1 MTPQTISRYRV
12 GRLIGAGGMGEV
24 YLAEDTTLN
33 RKVALKLL
41 PVRFTR
47 DEERVRRFQR
57 EARAASALN
66 HPNILTIYEIGEDE
80 AVHYI
85 ATEYIEGETLRE
97 RMATRRLNIGEVLDV
112 AIGVASALAAAHDAG
127 IVHRDIKPENIML
140 RPDGLVKV
148 LDFGLA
154 KLAEPES
161 ALKDSSTGSVM
172 GTLLYISP
180 EQARAQQP
188 DARSD
193 LYALGAVMYEMVTGQ
208 PPVRGDN
215 FIDIA
220 FAIVNEVPK
229 PPSHYVTG
237 VPPELDQI
245 ILKLLEKDRSNRYP
259 SARQLLGDLNTLR
272 RELEYES
279 KLTSPEMHRHFSAPG
294 FEQQPT
300 VQMTFPISGRGHAM
314 RRAFRNTRIVAL
326 IVVVVA
332 LLAAAAYTIIKGS
345 IFADRID
352 SVAVLPFVNASGNPN
367 SEYLS
372 DGLTDSITDSLSQ
385 LPELQ
390 VVAHSTVFRYKGKN
404 IDPLVVGQE
413 LHVRGV
419 VTGRLVQRGNTIV
432 VRATLTDVKRGTQ
445 VWGQQY
451 DRNLS
456 DVVELQKDLSEEIS
470 SQLQPHLTGEER
482 KLLAR
487 RRPESNEAF
496 QLYLKGRYFST
507 RFNDEEAIRKGIGYF
522 NQSIERDP
530 TYALAYAGLASAYFF
545 LSNLFMPPR
554 EAMPRV
560 REAAE
565 RALALDDSLAQAH
578 TSMAL
583 ALVWYDW
590 DFAKGEKE
598 FRRAIAL
605 NTNDADAH
613 QAYGDFLAAMGRFD
627 EALVE
632 KRRAEQLDPL
642 SVTASW
648 DVGRTLYYAGRYED
662 AIEQAKH
669 TLDLDPSFPYVYYLE
684 AQIEFRKNNMP
695 RALELMQHAMQLG
708 GHKQLLITV
717 WGMINARAG
726 NRKEAL
732 RAMDELRA
740 RTADTYTLPL
750 FLARIYAAFG
760 NNDEAMKNLEKV
772 YNDRSES
779 AVWLKVDP
787 SLGSLRND
795 SRFIALIRKVGLPPW
810 PAAITDSPEPA
821 PPVSPSPARY
831 RPRGRT

>member
-1 MTPQTISRYRV
+1 MQPRTISRYRV

-24 YLAEDTTLN
+24 YLAEDETLN

-41 PVRFTR
+41 PARFTR

-66 HPNILTIYEIGEDE
+66 HPNIITIYEIGHADS
-80 AVHYI
+80 VHYI

-97 RMATRRLNIGEVLDV
+97 LMAKRRLNAGEVLDF

-127 IVHRDIKPENIML
+127 IIHRDIKPENVMV
-140 RPDGLVKV
+140 RPDGYVKV

-161 ALKDSSTGSVM
+161 ALQDSSTGAVL

-188 DARSD
+188 DNRSD

-220 FAIVNEVPK
+220 NAIVNEIPQA
-229 PPSHYVTG
+229 PSHYVSS
-237 VPPELDQI
+237 VPPELDRI
-245 ILKLLEKDRSNRYP
+245 ILKLLEKDRNNRYP
-259 SARQLLGDLNTLR
+259 SARQLLSDLHTLR
-272 RELEYES
+272 RELEFEN
-279 KLTSPEMHRHFSAPG
+279 KLSSLEMHRHFSEPG
-294 FEQQPT
+294 FDQQKT
-300 VQMTFPISGRGHAM
+300 VQMTFPIGT
-314 RRAFRNTRIVAL
+314 RRFPLPSAFRDWRIVILMA
-326 IVVVVA
+326 VVLLA
-332 LLAAAAYTIIKGS
+332 LLAAASYAIIKNTLS
-345 IFADRID
+345 ADRID

-390 VVAHSTVFRYKGKN
+390 VVAHSTAFRYKGKN
-404 IDPLVVGQE
+404 IDPLAVGRD

-419 VTGRLVQRGNTIV
+419 VTGRLFQRGNTIV
-432 VRATLTDVKRGTQ
+432 VRASLTDVKRGTQ

-456 DVVELQKDLSEEIS
+456 DVVALQKDLSDEIS

-482 KLLAR
+482 KLLSR
-487 RRPESNEAF
+487 GRPESNEAF
-496 QLYLKGRYFST
+496 QLYLKGRYFAT
-507 RFNDEEAIRKGIGYF
+507 KFNDEEAIRKGIGYF

-530 TYALAYAGLASAYFF
+530 TYALAYAGLAAAYFS

-565 RALALDDSLAQAH
+565 RALALDDSLAPAH
-578 TSMAL
+578 TCL
-583 ALVWYDW
+583 ALTLTWYDW
-590 DFAKGEKE
+590 DFAKGEAE

-605 NTNDADAH
+605 NANDAEAH
-613 QAYGDFLAAMGRFD
+613 RLYGDFLVAMGRFD
-627 EALVE
+627 EAIAE
-632 KRRAEQLDPL
+632 KRRSEQLDPL
-642 SVTASW
+642 SVPTSW
-648 DVGRTLYYAGRYED
+648 DVSRTLYYAGHDEE

-669 TLDLDPSFPYVYYLE
+669 TLDLDPNFPYVYDLE
-684 AQIEFRKNNMP
+684 AQVDYRKNKLP
-695 RALELMQHAMQLG
+695 EALALMQKALQLG
-708 GHKQLLITV
+708 GHSQLLITN

-726 NRKEAL
+726 NRDEAM
-732 RAMDELRA
+732 RAMAELRA
-740 RTADTYTLPL
+740 RAAGTYTLPL
-750 FLARIYAAFG
+750 FLARIYAALG
-760 NNDEAMKNLEKV
+760 NNDEAMKNLEQV

-779 AVWLKVDP
+779 AVWLNVDP
-787 SLGSLRND
+787 SLDTLRKD
-795 SRFIALIRKVGLPPW
+795 PRFIALIRKVGL
-810 PAAITDSPEPA
+810 AK
-821 PPVSPSPARY
+821 
-831 RPRGRT
+831 

>member
-1 MTPQTISRYRV
+1 MQPRTISRYRV

-24 YLAEDTTLN
+24 YLAEDETLN

-41 PVRFTR
+41 PARFTR

-66 HPNILTIYEIGEDE
+66 HPNIITIYEIGHADS
-80 AVHYI
+80 VHYI

-97 RMATRRLNIGEVLDV
+97 LMAKRRLNAGEVLDF

-127 IVHRDIKPENIML
+127 IIHRDIKPENIMV
-140 RPDGLVKV
+140 RPDGYVKV

-161 ALKDSSTGSVM
+161 ALQDSSTGAVL

-188 DARSD
+188 DNRSD

-220 FAIVNEVPK
+220 NAIVNEIPQA
-229 PPSHYVTG
+229 PSHYVSS
-237 VPPELDQI
+237 VPPELDRI
-245 ILKLLEKDRSNRYP
+245 ILKLLEKDRNNRYP
-259 SARQLLGDLNTLR
+259 SARQLLSDLHTLR
-272 RELEYES
+272 RELEFEN
-279 KLTSPEMHRHFSAPG
+279 KLSSLEMHRHFSEPG
-294 FEQQPT
+294 FEQQKT
-300 VQMTFPISGRGHAM
+300 VQMTFPIGT
-314 RRAFRNTRIVAL
+314 RRFPLPSAFRDWRIVILMA
-326 IVVVVA
+326 VVLLA
-332 LLAAAAYTIIKGS
+332 LLAAASYAIIKNTLS
-345 IFADRID
+345 ADRID

-390 VVAHSTVFRYKGKN
+390 VVAHSTAFRYKGKN
-404 IDPLVVGQE
+404 IDPLAVGRD

-419 VTGRLVQRGNTIV
+419 VTGRLFQRGNTIV
-432 VRATLTDVKRGTQ
+432 VRASLTDVKRGTQ

-456 DVVELQKDLSEEIS
+456 DVVALQKDLSDEIS
-470 SQLQPHLTGEER
+470 SQLQPHLTGEQR
-482 KLLAR
+482 KLLSR
-487 RRPESNEAF
+487 GRPESNEAF
-496 QLYLKGRYFST
+496 QLYLKGRYFAT
-507 RFNDEEAIRKGIGYF
+507 KFNDEEAIRKGIGYF

-530 TYALAYAGLASAYFF
+530 TYALAYAGLAAAYFS

-565 RALALDDSLAQAH
+565 RALALDDSLAPAH
-578 TSMAL
+578 TCL
-583 ALVWYDW
+583 ALTLTWYDW
-590 DFAKGEKE
+590 DFAKGEAE
-598 FRRAIAL
+598 SRRAIAL
-605 NTNDADAH
+605 NANDAEAH
-613 QAYGDFLAAMGRFD
+613 RLYGDFLVAMGRFD
-627 EALVE
+627 EAIAE
-632 KRRAEQLDPL
+632 KRRSEQLDPL
-642 SVTASW
+642 SVPTSW
-648 DVGRTLYYAGRYED
+648 DVSRTLYYAGHDEE

-669 TLDLDPSFPYVYYLE
+669 TLDLDPNFPYVYDLE
-684 AQIEFRKNNMP
+684 AQVDYRKNKLP
-695 RALELMQHAMQLG
+695 EALALMQKALQLG
-708 GHKQLLITV
+708 GHSQLLITN

-726 NRKEAL
+726 NRDEAF

-740 RTADTYTLPL
+740 RAAGTYTLPL
-750 FLARIYAAFG
+750 FLARIYAALG
-760 NNDEAMKNLEKV
+760 NNDEAMKNLEQV

-779 AVWLKVDP
+779 AVWLNVDP
-787 SLGSLRND
+787 SLDTLRKD
-795 SRFIALIRKVGLPPW
+795 PRFIALIRKVGL
-810 PAAITDSPEPA
+810 TK
-821 PPVSPSPARY
+821 
-831 RPRGRT
+831 

>member
-1 MTPQTISRYRV
+1 MQPRTISRYRV

-24 YLAEDTTLN
+24 YLAEDATLN

-41 PVRFTR
+41 PARFTR

-66 HPNILTIYEIGEDE
+66 HPNIITIYEIGHADS
-80 AVHYI
+80 VHYI

-97 RMATRRLNIGEVLDV
+97 TMAKRRLNAGEVLDV
-112 AIGVASALAAAHDAG
+112 AIGVAGALAAAHDAG
-127 IVHRDIKPENIML
+127 IIHRDIKPENIML
-140 RPDGLVKV
+140 RPDGYVKV

-154 KLAEPES
+154 KLADPES
-161 ALKDSSTGSVM
+161 ALKDSSTGAVL

-220 FAIVNEVPK
+220 NAIVNEVPK
-229 PPSHYVTG
+229 PPSHYVSG
-237 VPPELDQI
+237 VPPELDRI
-245 ILKLLEKDRSNRYP
+245 ILKLLEKDRANRYP
-259 SARQLLGDLNTLR
+259 SARQLLSDLHMLR
-272 RELEYES
+272 RELEFEN
-279 KLTSPEMHRHFSAPG
+279 KLSSLEMHRHSSLAG
-294 FEQQPT
+294 FDEQQT
-300 VQMTFPISGRGHAM
+300 AQMTFPIGTRRFALP
-314 RRAFRNTRIVAL
+314 RAFRDSRIVILMAL
-326 IVVVVA
+326 VLVA
-332 LLAAAAYTIIKGS
+332 LVAAAAYTIIKS
-345 IFADRID
+345 SLFADKID

-390 VVAHSTVFRYKGKN
+390 VVAHSTVFRYKDKK
-404 IDPLVVGQE
+404 IDPLAVGRE

-419 VTGRLVQRGNTIV
+419 VTGLLIQRGNTVV
-432 VRATLTDVKRGTQ
+432 VRASLTDVKRGTQ

-456 DVVELQKDLSEEIS
+456 DVVALQKDLSDEIS

-482 KLLAR
+482 KLLSR
-487 RRPESNEAF
+487 GRPESNEAF
-496 QLYLKGRYFST
+496 QLYLKGRYFAT
-507 RFNDEEAIRKGIGYF
+507 KFNDEDSIRKGIGYF

-530 TYALAYAGLASAYFF
+530 TYALAYAGLAAAYYS
-545 LSNLFMPPR
+545 LSNLFLPPR

-565 RALALDDSLAQAH
+565 RALALDDSLAAAH
-578 TSMAL
+578 TCL
-583 ALVWYDW
+583 ALTLTWYDW
-590 DFAKGEKE
+590 DFKKGEGE

-605 NTNDADAH
+605 NANDAEAH
-613 QAYGDFLAAMGRFD
+613 RLYGDFLVVMARFD
-627 EALVE
+627 EAIIE

-642 SVTASW
+642 SVPTSW
-648 DVGRTLYYAGRYED
+648 DVSRTLYYAGHDEE

-669 TLDLDPSFPYVYYLE
+669 TLDLDSNFPYVYDLE
-684 AQIEFRKNNMP
+684 AQVDYRKNKLPEAM
-695 RALELMQHAMQLG
+695 ALMQRAMQLG
-708 GHKQLLITV
+708 GHTQLLITN

-726 NRKEAL
+726 NRDEAL
-732 RAMDELRA
+732 RAMAELRA
-740 RTADTYTLPL
+740 RAAGTYTLPL
-750 FLARIYAAFG
+750 FLARIYAALG
-760 NNDEAMKNLEKV
+760 NNDEAMKNLEQM

-779 AVWLKVDP
+779 AVWLNVDP
-787 SLGSLRND
+787 SLDTLRKD
-795 SRFIALIRKVGLPPW
+795 PRFIALIRKVGL
-810 PAAITDSPEPA
+810 TK
-821 PPVSPSPARY
+821 
-831 RPRGRT
+831 

>member
-1 MTPQTISRYRV
+1 MQPRTISRYRV

-24 YLAEDTTLN
+24 YLAEDETLN

-66 HPNILTIYEIGEDE
+66 HPNIITIYEIGHADS
-80 AVHYI
+80 VHYI
-85 ATEYIEGETLRE
+85 ATEYIEGGTLRE
-97 RMATRRLNIGEVLDV
+97 VMTNRPLNAGEVLDV
-112 AIGVASALAAAHDAG
+112 TIGVASALAAAHDAG
-127 IVHRDIKPENIML
+127 IIHRDIKPENIML
-140 RPDGLVKV
+140 RPDGYVKV

-161 ALKDSSTGSVM
+161 ALKDSSTGAVL

-215 FIDIA
+215 FIEIA
-220 FAIVNEVPK
+220 NAIANEVPP
-229 PPSHYVTG
+229 PPSHYVSS
-237 VPPELDQI
+237 VPPELDRI
-245 ILKLLEKDRSNRYP
+245 ILKLLEKDRANRYP
-259 SARQLLGDLNTLR
+259 SARQVLSDVHALR
-272 RELEYES
+272 RELEFEN
-279 KLTSPEMHRHFSAPG
+279 KLSSLEMHRHLSAPG
-294 FEQQPT
+294 FDQQQT
-300 VQMTFPISGRGHAM
+300 AQMTFPIGTASFTLT
-314 RRAFRNTRIVAL
+314 RALRNWRIITLVAL
-326 IVVVVA
+326 VLVG
-332 LLAAAAYTIIKGS
+332 LLAAATYTIVKS
-345 IFADRID
+345 TLFADRID

-390 VVAHSTVFRYKGKN
+390 VIAHSTVFRYKDKN
-404 IDPLVVGQE
+404 ADPVAVGRE

-419 VTGRLVQRGNTIV
+419 VTGRLIQRGNTVV
-432 VRATLTDVKRGTQ
+432 VRASLTDVKRGTQ

-456 DVVELQKDLSEEIS
+456 DVVALQKDLSDEIS

-482 KLLAR
+482 KLLSR
-487 RRPESNEAF
+487 GRPESNEAF
-496 QLYLKGRYFST
+496 QLYLKGRYFAT
-507 RFNDEEAIRKGIGYF
+507 KFNDEDSIRKGIGYF

-530 TYALAYAGLASAYFF
+530 TYALAYAGLASAYFD

-565 RALALDDSLAQAH
+565 RALALDDSLAAAH
-578 TSMAL
+578 TCLAL

-590 DFAKGEKE
+590 DFAKGEAE
-598 FRRAIAL
+598 FRRGIAL
-605 NTNDADAH
+605 NANDAEAH
-613 QAYGDFLAAMGRFD
+613 RMYGDFLAAMGRFD
-627 EALVE
+627 EALAE

-642 SVTASW
+642 SVPTSW
-648 DVGRTLYYAGRYED
+648 DVGRTLYYAGRDED

-669 TLDLDPSFPYVYYLE
+669 TLDLDSSFPYVYYLE
-684 AQIEFRKNNMP
+684 AQIDYRKNKLP
-695 RALELMQHAMQLG
+695 EALALMQRAMQLG
-708 GHKQLLITV
+708 GHTQLLITN

-726 NRKEAL
+726 NRDEAL
-732 RAMDELRA
+732 RAMAELRA
-740 RTADTYTLPL
+740 RATYTLPL
-750 FLARIYAAFG
+750 FLARIYAALG
-760 NNDEAMKNLEKV
+760 NNGEAMRNLEQM

-787 SLGSLRND
+787 SLDTLRTD
-795 SRFIALIRKVGLPPW
+795 PRFVALIRKVGL
-810 PAAITDSPEPA
+810 TK
-821 PPVSPSPARY
+821 
-831 RPRGRT
+831 

>member
-1 MTPQTISRYRV
+1 MERGFYGSELGYAPDGSMQPQTISRYRV

-24 YLAEDTTLN
+24 YLAEDESLH
-33 RKVALKLL
+33 RKVALKIL

-66 HPNILTIYEIGEDE
+66 HPNIITIYEIGQDDS
-80 AVHYI
+80 VHYM

-97 RMATRRLNIGEVLDV
+97 RMAKKRLNIGEVLDV
-112 AIGVASALAAAHDAG
+112 AGGVAGALAAAHDAG
-127 IVHRDIKPENIML
+127 IIHRDIKPENIML

-161 ALKDSSTGSVM
+161 ALKDSSTGGVM

-193 LYALGAVMYEMVTGQ
+193 LYSLGAVMYEMITGQ
-208 PPVRGDN
+208 PPAGGDN

-220 FAIVNEVPK
+220 FAIANEVPK
-229 PPSHYVTG
+229 SPSHYVTG
-237 VPPELDQI
+237 VPAELDQI
-245 ILKLLEKDRSNRYP
+245 ILKLLEKDRGNRYQ

-272 RELEYES
+272 RELEFEN
-279 KLTSPEMHRHFSAPG
+279 KLGSLQMHRNFPAPG

-300 VQMTFPISGRGHAM
+300 AQMSFPITSRRGI
-314 RRAFRNTRIVAL
+314 RRFLRDPRMVAV
-326 IVVVVA
+326 IAVAVVA
-332 LLAAAAYTIIKGS
+332 LLATVAYLIIRSGF
-345 IFADRID
+345 FADRID
-352 SVAVLPFVNASGNPN
+352 SVAVLPFLNASGNPN

-372 DGLTDSITDSLSQ
+372 DGLADSIMDSLSQ
-385 LPELQ
+385 LPELK
-390 VVAHSTVFRYKGKN
+390 VVAHSTVFRYKSKN
-404 IDPLVVGQE
+404 MDPLAAGRE
-413 LHVRGV
+413 LNVRGV
-419 VTGRLVQRGNTIV
+419 VTGRLIQRGNTIV
-432 VRATLTDVKRGTQ
+432 VRVSLTDVKRGTQ

-451 DRNLS
+451 ERNLS
-456 DVVELQKDLSEEIS
+456 DVVALQKDLSEEIS

-482 KLLAR
+482 KLMSR
-487 RRPESNEAF
+487 RSPESNEAF

-507 RFNDEEAIRKGIGYF
+507 KFNDEEGIRKGIGYF

-530 TYALAYAGLASAYFF
+530 TYALAYAGLASAYYA

-565 RALALDDSLAQAH
+565 RALALDDSLAPAH
-578 TSMAL
+578 TTMAQ

-605 NTNDADAH
+605 NANDADAH
-613 QAYGDFLAAMGRFD
+613 RMYGDFLAAMGRFE

-632 KRRAEQLDPL
+632 KRSAEQLDPL

-648 DVGRTLYYAGRYED
+648 DVGRTLFYAGRYDD
-662 AIEQAKH
+662 AIEQAKRAV
-669 TLDLDPSFPYVYYLE
+669 DLDPNFPYTYHLQAE
-684 AQIEFRKNNMP
+684 IEYRKNNLP
-695 RALELMQHAMQLG
+695 QALALIQRSMQLG
-708 GHKQLLITV
+708 GRTQLLVTC
-717 WGMINARAG
+717 WGMVNARAG
-726 NRKEAL
+726 NRDEAL
-732 RAMDELRA
+732 RAMAELRA
-740 RTADTYTLPL
+740 RATGTYTLPL
-750 FLARIYAAFG
+750 FLARIYTALG
-760 NNDEAMKNLEKV
+760 NNDEAMKNLELV

-787 SLGSLRND
+787 SLDSLHND
-795 SRFIALIRKVGLPPW
+795 PRFVALIRKVGLP
-810 PAAITDSPEPA
+810 E
-821 PPVSPSPARY
+821 
-831 RPRGRT
+831 

>member
-1 MTPQTISRYRV
+1 MLQDKPMQPERISRYRV

-24 YLAEDTTLN
+24 YLAEDESLN
-33 RKVALKLL
+33 RNVALKLL

-66 HPNILTIYEIGEDE
+66 HPNIITIYEIGQDG
-80 AVHYI
+80 ASHYI

-97 RMATRRLNIGEVLDV
+97 RMATRRLNIGEVIDI
-112 AIGVASALAAAHDAG
+112 ASGVASALAAAHDAG
-127 IVHRDIKPENIML
+127 IIHRDIKPENVML

-208 PPVRGDN
+208 PPVHGDN

-229 PPSHYVTG
+229 PPSYYVSG
-237 VPPELDQI
+237 IPKELDQI
-245 ILKLLEKDRSNRYP
+245 ILKLLEKDRSNRHA
-259 SARQLLGDLNTLR
+259 SARQLLSDLNTLR
-272 RELEYES
+272 RELEFEN
-279 KLTSPEMHRHFSAPG
+279 KLSSLEMHRHSSAPG
-294 FEQQPT
+294 FEHQPT
-300 VQMTFPISGRGHAM
+300 AQMTFPISSRRFAV
-314 RRAFRNTRIVAL
+314 RRAFRDSRIVMIMA
-326 IVVVVA
+326 IVIVA
-332 LLAAAAYTIIKGS
+332 LLAVAAYTLIKGS

-352 SVAVLPFVNASGNPN
+352 SVAVLPFVNASGNPS

-372 DGLTDSITDSLSQ
+372 DGLTDSIMDSLSQ

-404 IDPLVVGQE
+404 ADPLAVGRE

-456 DVVELQKDLSEEIS
+456 DVVALQKDLSEEIS
-470 SQLQPHLTGEER
+470 SQLQPRLTGEER
-482 KLLAR
+482 KLLSK

-507 RFNDEEAIRKGIGYF
+507 KFNDEEAIRKGIGYF

-530 TYALAYAGLASAYFF
+530 TYALAYAGLASAYFY

-578 TSMAL
+578 TCMAL

-605 NTNDADAH
+605 NGNDSEAH

-627 EALVE
+627 EALAE
-632 KRRAEQLDPL
+632 KRHAEQLDPL
-642 SVTASW
+642 SITASW
-648 DVGRTLYYAGRYED
+648 DVGRTLFYAGRYED

-684 AQIEFRKNNMP
+684 AQIEFRKNNLP
-695 RALELMQHAMQLG
+695 QALALMQKSMELG
-708 GHKQLLITV
+708 GHSQLLITM
-717 WGMINARAG
+717 WGMMNARAG
-726 NRKEAL
+726 NRDEAL
-732 RAMDELRA
+732 RAMAELRA
-740 RTADTYTLPL
+740 RASGTYTLPL
-750 FLARIYAAFG
+750 FLARIYTALG
-760 NNDEAMKNLEKV
+760 NYDEAMKNLEQM

-779 AVWLKVDP
+779 AVWLKTDISLEPLRKDP
-787 SLGSLRND
+787 
-795 SRFIALIRKVGLPPW
+795 RFIALIRKVGL
-810 PAAITDSPEPA
+810 T
-821 PPVSPSPARY
+821 
-831 RPRGRT
+831 T

>member
-1 MTPQTISRYRV
+1 MQARTISRYRV

-24 YLAEDTTLN
+24 YLAEDETLN

-41 PVRFTR
+41 PARFTR

-66 HPNILTIYEIGEDE
+66 HPNIITIYEIGHDDS
-80 AVHYI
+80 VHYI

-97 RMATRRLNIGEVLDV
+97 VMAKRRLNAGEVLDV
-112 AIGVASALAAAHDAG
+112 AIGVAGALAAAHDAG
-127 IVHRDIKPENIML
+127 IIHRDIKPENIML
-140 RPDGLVKV
+140 RPDGYVKV

-161 ALKDSSTGSVM
+161 ALNDSSTGAVL

-220 FAIVNEVPK
+220 NAIVNDVPR
-229 PPSHYVTG
+229 PPSHYVSS
-237 VPPELDQI
+237 VPPELDRI
-245 ILKLLEKDRSNRYP
+245 ILKLLEKERANRYP
-259 SARQLLGDLNTLR
+259 SARQLLSDLHTLR
-272 RELEYES
+272 RELEFEN
-279 KLTSPEMHRHFSAPG
+279 KLSSLEMHRHFSAPG
-294 FEQQPT
+294 FEEQQT
-300 VQMTFPISGRGHAM
+300 AQMTFPIGT
-314 RRAFRNTRIVAL
+314 RRFALPPAFRDSRIVILMAL
-326 IVVVVA
+326 VLLA
-332 LLAAAAYTIIKGS
+332 LLAAAAYAIIKS
-345 IFADRID
+345 TLSADRID
-352 SVAVLPFVNASGNPN
+352 SVAVLPFLNASGNPN

-404 IDPLVVGQE
+404 TDPLAVGRE

-419 VTGRLVQRGNTIV
+419 VTGLLIQRGNTVV
-432 VRATLTDVKRGTQ
+432 VRASLTDVKRGTQ

-456 DVVELQKDLSEEIS
+456 DVVALQKDLSDEIS

-482 KLLAR
+482 KRLNR
-487 RRPESNEAF
+487 GRPESNEAF
-496 QLYLKGRYFST
+496 QLYLKGRYFAT
-507 RFNDEEAIRKGIGYF
+507 KYNDEESARKGIGYF

-530 TYALAYAGLASAYFF
+530 TYALAYAGLAAAYYQ

-565 RALALDDSLAQAH
+565 RALALDDSLGPAH
-578 TSMAL
+578 ACLAL
-583 ALVWYDW
+583 ALTWYDW
-590 DFAKGEKE
+590 DFVKGEAE
-598 FRRAIAL
+598 FRRALAL
-605 NTNDADAH
+605 NANDADGH
-613 QAYGDFLAAMGRFD
+613 RMYGDFLTAMGRFD
-627 EALVE
+627 EALAE

-642 SVTASW
+642 SVPTSW
-648 DVGRTLYYAGRYED
+648 DVGRCLYYAGRDEE
-662 AIEQAKH
+662 AVEQAKH
-669 TLDLDPSFPYVYYLE
+669 TLDLDASFPYVYYLE
-684 AQIEFRKNNMP
+684 ARIDYRKNNFTE
-695 RALELMQHAMQLG
+695 ALALMQRAMQLG
-708 GHKQLLITV
+708 GHTQLLITN

-726 NRKEAL
+726 NRNEAL
-732 RAMDELRA
+732 RAIAELRA
-740 RTADTYTLPL
+740 RAAGTYTLPL
-750 FLARIYAAFG
+750 FLARIYAALG
-760 NNDEAMKNLEKV
+760 NNDEAMKNLEQM

-779 AVWLKVDP
+779 AVWLNVDP
-787 SLGSLRND
+787 SLDTLRKD
-795 SRFIALIRKVGLPPW
+795 PRFIALIRKVGL
-810 PAAITDSPEPA
+810 T
-821 PPVSPSPARY
+821 
-831 RPRGRT
+831 PR

>member
-1 MTPQTISRYRV
+1 MTPLTISRYRV
-12 GRLIGAGGMGEV
+12 VRLIGAGGMGEV
-24 YLAEDTTLN
+24 YLAEDVSLN

-66 HPNILTIYEIGEDE
+66 HPNIITIYEIGEDE
-80 AVHYI
+80 STHYI
-85 ATEYIEGETLRE
+85 ATEYIEGENLRE

-112 AIGVASALAAAHDAG
+112 AMGVAGALAAAHDAG

-161 ALKDSSTGSVM
+161 ALKDSSTGTVM

-220 FAIVNEVPK
+220 FAIANEVPK
-229 PPSHYVTG
+229 PPSHYVQG
-237 VPPELDQI
+237 IPPELDQI
-245 ILKLLEKDRSNRYP
+245 ILKLLEKDRGNRYP

-272 RELEYES
+272 RELEFEN
-279 KLTSPEMHRHFSAPG
+279 KLGTPEMHRHFSAPG

-300 VQMTFPISGRGHAM
+300 VQMTFPISPRGQLM
-314 RRAFRNTRIVAL
+314 RRAFRDTRVVAVL
-326 IVVVVA
+326 AIVVVA
-332 LLAAAAYTIIKGS
+332 LLATAAYTIIKGNV
-345 IFADRID
+345 FADRID

-372 DGLTDSITDSLSQ
+372 DGLTDSIMDSLSQ

-390 VVAHSTVFRYKGKN
+390 VLAHSTVFRYKGKN

-456 DVVELQKDLSEEIS
+456 DMVELQKDLSEEIS

-482 KLLAR
+482 KLLGR
-487 RRPESNEAF
+487 RRPENNEAF

-507 RFNDEEAIRKGIGYF
+507 RFNDEEGIRKGISYF

-530 TYALAYAGLASAYFF
+530 TYALAYAGLASAYFS
-545 LSNLFMPPR
+545 LSNLFIPPR

-583 ALVWYDW
+583 VLVWYDW
-590 DFAKGEKE
+590 DFAKGERE

-605 NTNDADAH
+605 NPNDADAH

-642 SVTASW
+642 SITASW

-662 AIEQAKH
+662 AVEQAKH

-695 RALELMQHAMQLG
+695 KALELMQHGLQLG

-726 NRKEAL
+726 NRDEAL
-732 RAMDELRA
+732 RAMDELRGPA
-740 RTADTYTLPL
+740 GGPYKVPL
-750 FLARIYAAFG
+750 LLARIYAAFG
-760 NNDEAMKNLEKV
+760 NNDEAMKNLEMV

-787 SLGSLRND
+787 SLESLRND
-795 SRFIALIRKVGLPPW
+795 PRFIALIRKVGLPP
-810 PAAITDSPEPA
+810 
-821 PPVSPSPARY
+821 
-831 RPRGRT
+831 

>member
-1 MTPQTISRYRV
+1 
-12 GRLIGAGGMGEV
+12 MGEV
-24 YLAEDTTLN
+24 YLAEDESLK

-41 PVRFTR
+41 PMRFTR
-47 DEERVRRFQR
+47 DEERVQRFQR

-66 HPNILTIYEIGEDE
+66 HPNIITIYEIGHEDS
-80 AVHYI
+80 VHFI
-85 ATEYIEGETLRE
+85 VTEYIEGETLRE
-97 RMATRRLNIGEVLDV
+97 RMAKTRLNIGQVLDV
-112 AIGVASALAAAHDAG
+112 AGGVANALAAAHDAG
-127 IVHRDIKPENIML
+127 IIHRDIKPENIML

-161 ALKDSSTGSVM
+161 ALKDSASGGVM

-193 LYALGAVMYEMVTGQ
+193 LYSLGAVMYEMVTGQ

-220 FAIVNEVPK
+220 SAIANEVPN

-237 VPPELDQI
+237 VPAELDQI
-245 ILKLLEKDRSNRYP
+245 ILKLLQKDRGNRYA

-272 RELEYES
+272 RELEFEN
-279 KLTSPEMHRHFSAPG
+279 KLSSLEMHRHFSAPG

-300 VQMTFPISGRGHAM
+300 AQMTFPINSRRGI
-314 RRAFRNTRIVAL
+314 RRLFRDSRIITGIAVAL
-326 IVVVVA
+326 VA
-332 LLAAAAYTIIKGS
+332 LLAASAYLIIRS
-345 IFADRID
+345 NFFADRID
-352 SVAVLPFVNASGNPN
+352 SVAVLPFLNASGNPN

-372 DGLTDSITDSLSQ
+372 DGLADSIMDSLSQ

-404 IDPLVVGQE
+404 TDPIAVGNE

-419 VTGRLVQRGNTIV
+419 VTGRLIQRGNTIV
-432 VRATLTDVKRGTQ
+432 VRASLTDVRRGLQ

-451 DRNLS
+451 ERNLS
-456 DVVELQKDLSEEIS
+456 DVVALQKDLSEEIS

-482 KLLAR
+482 KLMSR
-487 RRPESNEAF
+487 RSPESNEAF

-507 RFNDEEAIRKGIGYF
+507 RFNDEDAIRKGIGYF

-530 TYALAYAGLASAYFF
+530 TYALAYAGLASAYFC

-565 RALALDDSLAQAH
+565 RALALDDSLPQAH
-578 TSMAL
+578 TCMAL
-583 ALVWYDW
+583 ALTWYDW
-590 DFAKGEKE
+590 DFVRGERE

-605 NTNDADAH
+605 NANDADAH
-613 QAYGDFLAAMGRFD
+613 LAYGDFLAAMGRFD

-632 KRRAEQLDPL
+632 KHRAEQLDPL

-648 DVGRTLYYAGRYED
+648 DIGRTLFYAGRYED
-662 AIEQAKH
+662 AIEAAKH
-669 TLDLDPSFPYVYYLE
+669 TLDLDSSFPYVYYLE
-684 AQIEFRKNNMP
+684 AQIEYRKGNLPQAMT
-695 RALELMQHAMQLG
+695 LMQQAMQLG
-708 GHKQLLITV
+708 GHKQLLITN

-726 NRKEAL
+726 NRDEAL
-732 RAMDELRA
+732 HAMAELRTRA
-740 RTADTYTLPL
+740 SDTYTLPL
-750 FLARIYAAFG
+750 FLARIYTAFG
-760 NNDEAMKNLEKV
+760 NNDEAMKNLELV
-772 YNDRSES
+772 YDDRSES

-787 SLGSLRND
+787 SLDSLRND
-795 SRFIALIRKVGLPPW
+795 PRFVALIRKVGLP
-810 PAAITDSPEPA
+810 E
-821 PPVSPSPARY
+821 
-831 RPRGRT
+831 

>member
-1 MTPQTISRYRV
+1 MQPRTISRYRV

-24 YLAEDTTLN
+24 YLAEDETLN

-41 PVRFTR
+41 PARFTR

-66 HPNILTIYEIGEDE
+66 HPNIITIYEIGHADS
-80 AVHYI
+80 VHYI

-97 RMATRRLNIGEVLDV
+97 LMAKRRLNAGEVLDF

-127 IVHRDIKPENIML
+127 IIHRDIKPENIMV
-140 RPDGLVKV
+140 RPDGYVKV

-161 ALKDSSTGSVM
+161 ALQDSSTGAVL

-188 DARSD
+188 DNRSD

-220 FAIVNEVPK
+220 NAIVNEIPQA
-229 PPSHYVTG
+229 PSHYVSS
-237 VPPELDQI
+237 VPPELDRI
-245 ILKLLEKDRSNRYP
+245 ILKLLEKDRNNRYP
-259 SARQLLGDLNTLR
+259 SARQLLSDLHTLR
-272 RELEYES
+272 RELEFEN
-279 KLTSPEMHRHFSAPG
+279 KLSSLEMHRHFSEPG
-294 FEQQPT
+294 FEQQKT
-300 VQMTFPISGRGHAM
+300 VQMTFPIGT
-314 RRAFRNTRIVAL
+314 RRFPLPSAFRDWRIVILMA
-326 IVVVVA
+326 VVLLA
-332 LLAAAAYTIIKGS
+332 LLAAASYAIIKNTLS
-345 IFADRID
+345 ADRID

-390 VVAHSTVFRYKGKN
+390 VVAHSTAFRYKGKN
-404 IDPLVVGQE
+404 IDPLAVGRD

-419 VTGRLVQRGNTIV
+419 VTGRLFQRGNTIV
-432 VRATLTDVKRGTQ
+432 VRASLTDVKRGTQ

-456 DVVELQKDLSEEIS
+456 DVVALQKDLSDEIS
-470 SQLQPHLTGEER
+470 SQLQPHLTGEQR
-482 KLLAR
+482 KLLSR
-487 RRPESNEAF
+487 GRPESNEAF
-496 QLYLKGRYFST
+496 QLYLKGRYFAT
-507 RFNDEEAIRKGIGYF
+507 KFNDEEAIRKGIGYF

-530 TYALAYAGLASAYFF
+530 TYALAYAGLAAAYFS

-565 RALALDDSLAQAH
+565 RALALDDSLAPAH
-578 TSMAL
+578 TCL
-583 ALVWYDW
+583 ALTLTWYDW
-590 DFAKGEKE
+590 DFAKGEAE

-605 NTNDADAH
+605 NANDAEAH
-613 QAYGDFLAAMGRFD
+613 RLYGDFLVAMGRFD
-627 EALVE
+627 EAIAE
-632 KRRAEQLDPL
+632 KRRSEQLDPL
-642 SVTASW
+642 SVPTSW
-648 DVGRTLYYAGRYED
+648 DVSRTLYYAGHDEE

-669 TLDLDPSFPYVYYLE
+669 TLDLDPNFPYVYDLE
-684 AQIEFRKNNMP
+684 AQVDYRKNKLP
-695 RALELMQHAMQLG
+695 EALALMQKALQLG
-708 GHKQLLITV
+708 GHSQLLITN

-726 NRKEAL
+726 NRDEAF

-740 RTADTYTLPL
+740 RAAGTYTLPL
-750 FLARIYAAFG
+750 FLARIYAALG
-760 NNDEAMKNLEKV
+760 NNDEAMKNLEQV

-779 AVWLKVDP
+779 AVWLNVDP
-787 SLGSLRND
+787 SLDTLRKD
-795 SRFIALIRKVGLPPW
+795 PRFIALIRKVGL
-810 PAAITDSPEPA
+810 TK
-821 PPVSPSPARY
+821 
-831 RPRGRT
+831 

>member
-1 MTPQTISRYRV
+1 MQPRTISRYRV

-24 YLAEDTTLN
+24 YLAEDETLN

-66 HPNILTIYEIGEDE
+66 HPNILTIYEIGHDDS
-80 AVHYI
+80 VHYI

-97 RMATRRLNIGEVLDV
+97 RMARQRFTAGEVLD
-112 AIGVASALAAAHDAG
+112 AGIGVAGALAAAHDAG
-127 IVHRDIKPENIML
+127 IIHRDIKPENIML
-140 RPDGLVKV
+140 RPDGYVKV

-161 ALKDSSTGSVM
+161 ALKDSSTGAVV

-193 LYALGAVMYEMVTGQ
+193 LYSLGAVMYEMVTGQ

-220 FAIVNEVPK
+220 NAIVNEVPK

-237 VPPELDQI
+237 VPAELDQI
-245 ILKLLEKDRSNRYP
+245 ILKLLEKDRVNRYA
-259 SARQLLGDLNTLR
+259 SARQLLSDLHTLR
-272 RELEYES
+272 RELEFDNR
-279 KLTSPEMHRHFSAPG
+279 LNPLEMHRHVSAPG

-300 VQMTFPISGRGHAM
+300 VQMTFPITS
-314 RRAFRNTRIVAL
+314 RRAFALPKAFRDSRIVIIMAILIVAL
-326 IVVVVA
+326 VA
-332 LLAAAAYTIIKGS
+332 TAAYTIIKS
-345 IFADRID
+345 SLFADRID

-372 DGLTDSITDSLSQ
+372 DGLTDSIMDSLSQ
-385 LPELQ
+385 LPELH
-390 VVAHSTVFRYKGKN
+390 VAAHSTVFRYKGDK
-404 IDPLVVGQE
+404 IDPLAVGRE
-413 LHVRGV
+413 LNVRGV
-419 VTGRLVQRGNTIV
+419 VTGRLIQRGNTIV
-432 VRATLTDVKRGTQ
+432 VRASLTDVKRGTQ
-445 VWGQQY
+445 VW
-451 DRNLS
+451 
-456 DVVELQKDLSEEIS
+456 VELQKDLSEQIS

-482 KLLAR
+482 KLMSR

-507 RFNDEEAIRKGIGYF
+507 KFNDEEGVRKGIGYF

-530 TYALAYAGLASAYFF
+530 TYALAYAGLASAYFN
-545 LSNLFMPPR
+545 LSNLFVPPR

-578 TSMAL
+578 TCMAL
-583 ALVWYDW
+583 VLVWYDW
-590 DFAKGEKE
+590 DFANGEKE

-605 NTNDADAH
+605 NPNDTDAH
-613 QAYGDFLAAMGRFD
+613 RMYGDYLVAMGRFD
-627 EALVE
+627 EAIVE

-648 DVGRTLYYAGRYED
+648 DIGRTLFYAGRDEE
-662 AIEQAKH
+662 AIEAARR
-669 TLDLDPSFPYVYYLE
+669 TLDLDPSFPYVYYLQ
-684 AQIEFRKNNMP
+684 AQIAYRKGDIP
-695 RALELMQHAMQLG
+695 QALALMQQALQLG
-708 GHKQLLITV
+708 GHKQLLITN

-726 NRKEAL
+726 NRDEAL

-740 RTADTYTLPL
+740 RATGTYTLPL
-750 FLARIYAAFG
+750 FLARIYAALG
-760 NNDEAMKNLEKV
+760 NSDEAMKNLEQV

-787 SLGSLRND
+787 SLDSLRKD
-795 SRFIALIRKVGLPPW
+795 PRFIALIRKVGL
-810 PAAITDSPEPA
+810 T
-821 PPVSPSPARY
+821 
-831 RPRGRT
+831 T

>member
-1 MTPQTISRYRV
+1 MGREFYGRELGYAPATPMQPRTISRYRV

-24 YLAEDTTLN
+24 YLAEDETLN

-66 HPNILTIYEIGEDE
+66 HPNILTIYEIGHDDS
-80 AVHYI
+80 VHYI

-97 RMATRRLNIGEVLDV
+97 RLAKQRLNAGEVLDV
-112 AIGVASALAAAHDAG
+112 AIGVGSALAAAHDAG
-127 IVHRDIKPENIML
+127 IIHRDIKPENIML
-140 RPDGLVKV
+140 RPDGYVKV

-161 ALKDSSTGSVM
+161 ALNDSSTGAVM

-188 DARSD
+188 DSRSD
-193 LYALGAVMYEMVTGQ
+193 LYSLGAVMYEMVTGQ

-220 FAIVNEVPK
+220 NAIVNEVPK

-245 ILKLLEKDRSNRYP
+245 ILKLLEKDRVNRYA
-259 SARQLLGDLNTLR
+259 SARQLLGDLHTLR
-272 RELEYES
+272 RELEFDNRLNS
-279 KLTSPEMHRHFSAPG
+279 VEMHRHFSAPG
-294 FEQQPT
+294 FEQQAT
-300 VQMTFPISGRGHAM
+300 AQMTFPITS
-314 RRAFRNTRIVAL
+314 RRAFALPRAFRDTRIVIIMG
-326 IVVVVA
+326 IVIVA
-332 LLAAAAYTIIKGS
+332 LLATAAYTIIKS
-345 IFADRID
+345 SLFADRID

-385 LPELQ
+385 LPELK
-390 VVAHSTVFRYKGKN
+390 VIAHSTVFRYKGKN
-404 IDPLVVGQE
+404 SDPLAVGRE
-413 LHVRGV
+413 LNVRGV
-419 VTGRLVQRGNTIV
+419 VTGRLIQRGNTVV
-432 VRATLTDVKRGTQ
+432 VRASLTDVKRGTQ

-451 DRNLS
+451 DRNVS

-482 KLLAR
+482 KAMSR

-496 QLYLKGRYFST
+496 QLYLKGRYFAT
-507 RFNDEEAIRKGIGYF
+507 KFNDEEGARKAIDYF

-530 TYALAYAGLASAYFF
+530 TYALAYAGLSAAYFN
-545 LSNLFMPPR
+545 LSNLFLPPR

-565 RALALDDSLAQAH
+565 RALALDDSLAPAH
-578 TSMAL
+578 TCMAL

-590 DFAKGEKE
+590 DFVKGEKE

-605 NTNDADAH
+605 NPNDTDAH
-613 QAYGDFLAAMGRFD
+613 RMYGDFLVAMGRFD
-627 EALVE
+627 EALIE

-648 DVGRTLYYAGRYED
+648 DIGRTLFYAGRDEE
-662 AIEQAKH
+662 AIEAAKR
-669 TLDLDPSFPYVYYLE
+669 TLDLDPTFPYVYYLE
-684 AQIEFRKNNMP
+684 AQIAYRKGDISQ
-695 RALELMQHAMQLG
+695 ALSLMQKALQLG
-708 GHKQLLITV
+708 GHKQLLITN

-726 NRKEAL
+726 NRNEAL
-732 RAMDELRA
+732 RTMDELRA
-740 RTADTYTLPL
+740 RAAGTYTLPL
-750 FLARIYAAFG
+750 FLARIYAALG
-760 NNDEAMKNLEKV
+760 NNDEAMKNLERV

-787 SLGSLRND
+787 SLDSLRKD
-795 SRFIALIRKVGLPPW
+795 PRFIALVRKVGL
-810 PAAITDSPEPA
+810 T
-821 PPVSPSPARY
+821 
-831 RPRGRT
+831 T

>member
-1 MTPQTISRYRV
+1 
-12 GRLIGAGGMGEV
+12 MGEV
-24 YLAEDTTLN
+24 YLAEDETLN

-66 HPNILTIYEIGEDE
+66 HPNIITIYEIGQDDNS
-80 AVHYI
+80 HYI

-97 RMATRRLNIGEVLDV
+97 RMATRRLNIGEVIDV
-112 AIGVASALAAAHDAG
+112 ASGVASALAAAHDAG
-127 IVHRDIKPENIML
+127 IIHRDIKPENVML

-154 KLAEPES
+154 KLADPES

-229 PPSHYVTG
+229 PPSHYVSG
-237 VPPELDQI
+237 IPPELDQI
-245 ILKLLEKDRSNRYP
+245 ILKLLEKDRGNRYA
-259 SARQLLGDLNTLR
+259 SARQLLSDLNTLR
-272 RELEYES
+272 RELEFEN
-279 KLTSPEMHRHFSAPG
+279 KLSSLEMHRHASAPG

-300 VQMTFPISGRGHAM
+300 AQMTFPIASRRLSV
-314 RRAFRNTRIVAL
+314 RRAFRDSR
-326 IVVVVA
+326 IVVVMAILLVA
-332 LLAAAAYTIIKGS
+332 LLAAAAYTLIKGS

-372 DGLTDSITDSLSQ
+372 DGLTDSIMDSLSQ

-404 IDPLVVGQE
+404 TDPLAVGRE

-482 KLLAR
+482 KLLGK

-507 RFNDEEAIRKGIGYF
+507 KFNDEEAARKGIGYF
-522 NQSIERDP
+522 KESIERDP
-530 TYALAYAGLASAYFF
+530 TYALAYAGLASAYFS

-578 TSMAL
+578 TCMAL

-598 FRRAIAL
+598 FRRAITL
-605 NTNDADAH
+605 NANDADAH

-627 EALVE
+627 EALAE
-632 KRRAEQLDPL
+632 KRHAEQLDPL

-648 DVGRTLYYAGRYED
+648 DVGRTLFYAGRYED

-669 TLDLDPSFPYVYYLE
+669 TLDLDPTFPYVYYLQ
-684 AQIEFRKNNMP
+684 AQIEFRKNNLPQAM
-695 RALELMQHAMQLG
+695 ALMQKSMQLG
-708 GHKQLLITV
+708 GHTQLLITQ
-717 WGMINARAG
+717 WGMMNARAG
-726 NRKEAL
+726 NRDEAL
-732 RAMDELRA
+732 RAMAELRA
-740 RTADTYTLPL
+740 RPTYTLPL
-750 FLARIYAAFG
+750 FLARIYTALG
-760 NNDEAMKNLEKV
+760 NNDEAMKNLEQM

-779 AVWLKVDP
+779 AVWLNVDI
-787 SLGSLRND
+787 SLEPLRKD
-795 SRFIALIRKVGLPPW
+795 PRFIALIRKVGL
-810 PAAITDSPEPA
+810 T
-821 PPVSPSPARY
+821 
-831 RPRGRT
+831 T

>member
-1 MTPQTISRYRV
+1 MQPRTISRYRV

-24 YLAEDTTLN
+24 YLAEDETLN

-66 HPNILTIYEIGEDE
+66 HPNIITIYEIGHADS
-80 AVHYI
+80 VHYI

-97 RMATRRLNIGEVLDV
+97 VMAKRRLTAGEVLDV
-112 AIGVASALAAAHDAG
+112 AIGVSSALAAAHDAG
-127 IVHRDIKPENIML
+127 IIHRDIKPENIML
-140 RPDGLVKV
+140 RPDGYVKV

-161 ALKDSSTGSVM
+161 ALKDSSTGTVL

-220 FAIVNEVPK
+220 NAIVNETPK
-229 PPSHYVTG
+229 PPSHYVSS
-237 VPPELDQI
+237 VPPELDRI
-245 ILKLLEKDRSNRYP
+245 VLKLLEKDRANRYQ
-259 SARQLLGDLNTLR
+259 SARQLLNDLHTLR
-272 RELEYES
+272 RELEFEN
-279 KLTSPEMHRHFSAPG
+279 KLNSLEMHRHFSAPG
-294 FEQQPT
+294 FDEQPT
-300 VQMTFPISGRGHAM
+300 AQMTFPIGTRGRFSLPHAIREWRM
-314 RRAFRNTRIVAL
+314 IVLMAL
-326 IVVVVA
+326 VLVG
-332 LLAAAAYTIIKGS
+332 LLAAATYTIIKS
-345 IFADRID
+345 TLFADKID

-404 IDPLVVGQE
+404 TDPLVVGRE

-419 VTGRLVQRGNTIV
+419 VTGRLIQRGNTVV
-432 VRATLTDVKRGTQ
+432 VRASLTDVKRGTQ

-456 DVVELQKDLSEEIS
+456 DVVALQKDLSDEIS

-482 KLLAR
+482 KLLSR
-487 RRPESNEAF
+487 GRPESNEAF
-496 QLYLKGRYFST
+496 QLYLKGRYFAT
-507 RFNDEEAIRKGIGYF
+507 KYNDEESARKGITYF

-530 TYALAYAGLASAYFF
+530 TYALAYAGLAAAYYQ
-545 LSNLFMPPR
+545 LSNLSMPPR

-560 REAAE
+560 REASE
-565 RALALDDSLAQAH
+565 RALALDDSLAPAH
-578 TSMAL
+578 TCLAL
-583 ALVWYDW
+583 ALTWYDW
-590 DFAKGEKE
+590 DFAKGEAE
-598 FRRAIAL
+598 FKRGIAL
-605 NTNDADAH
+605 NANDAEAH
-613 QAYGDFLAAMGRFD
+613 RLYGDFLTAMGRFD
-627 EALVE
+627 EALTE

-642 SVTASW
+642 SVPTSW
-648 DVGRTLYYAGRYED
+648 DVGRCLYYAGRDEE

-669 TLDLDPSFPYVYYLE
+669 TLDLDPTFPYVYYLE
-684 AQIEFRKNNMP
+684 AQIDYRNNKLP
-695 RALELMQHAMQLG
+695 EALALMQRAMQME
-708 GHKQLLITV
+708 GHKQLLVTN

-726 NRKEAL
+726 NRDEAL
-732 RAMDELRA
+732 RAMAELRA
-740 RTADTYTLPL
+740 RAVGTYTLPL
-750 FLARIYAAFG
+750 FLARIYAALG
-760 NNDEAMKNLEKV
+760 NNDEAMKNLEQV

-787 SLGSLRND
+787 SLDTVRSD
-795 SRFIALIRKVGLPPW
+795 PRFIALMRKVGLPQ
-810 PAAITDSPEPA
+810 
-821 PPVSPSPARY
+821 
-831 RPRGRT
+831 

>member
-1 MTPQTISRYRV
+1 MQPRTISRYRV

-24 YLAEDTTLN
+24 YLAEDETLN

-41 PVRFTR
+41 PARFTR

-66 HPNILTIYEIGEDE
+66 HPNIITIYEIGHADS
-80 AVHYI
+80 VHYI

-97 RMATRRLNIGEVLDV
+97 LMAKRRLNAGEVLDF

-127 IVHRDIKPENIML
+127 IIHRDIKPENIMV
-140 RPDGLVKV
+140 RPDGYVKV

-161 ALKDSSTGSVM
+161 ALQDSSTGAVL

-188 DARSD
+188 DNRSD

-220 FAIVNEVPK
+220 NAIVNEIPQA
-229 PPSHYVTG
+229 PSHYVSS
-237 VPPELDQI
+237 VPPELDRI
-245 ILKLLEKDRSNRYP
+245 ILKLLEKDRNNRYP
-259 SARQLLGDLNTLR
+259 SARQLLSDLHTLR
-272 RELEYES
+272 RELEFEN
-279 KLTSPEMHRHFSAPG
+279 KLSSLEMHRHFSEPG
-294 FEQQPT
+294 FDQQKT
-300 VQMTFPISGRGHAM
+300 VQMTFPIGAR
-314 RRAFRNTRIVAL
+314 RFPLPRAFRDSRIVILMA
-326 IVVVVA
+326 VVLLA
-332 LLAAAAYTIIKGS
+332 LLAAASYAIIKNTLS
-345 IFADRID
+345 ADRID

-390 VVAHSTVFRYKGKN
+390 VVAHSTAFRYKGKN
-404 IDPLVVGQE
+404 IDPLAVGRD

-419 VTGRLVQRGNTIV
+419 VTGRLFQRGNTIV
-432 VRATLTDVKRGTQ
+432 VRASLTDVKRGTQ

-456 DVVELQKDLSEEIS
+456 DVVALQKDLSDEIS
-470 SQLQPHLTGEER
+470 SQLQPHLTGEQR
-482 KLLAR
+482 KLLSR
-487 RRPESNEAF
+487 GRPESNEAF
-496 QLYLKGRYFST
+496 QLYLKGRYFAT
-507 RFNDEEAIRKGIGYF
+507 KFNDEEAIRKGIGYF

-530 TYALAYAGLASAYFF
+530 TYALAYAGLAAAYFS

-565 RALALDDSLAQAH
+565 RALALDDSLAPAH
-578 TSMAL
+578 TCL
-583 ALVWYDW
+583 ALTLTWYDW
-590 DFAKGEKE
+590 DFAKGEAE

-605 NTNDADAH
+605 NANDAEAH
-613 QAYGDFLAAMGRFD
+613 RLYGDFLVAMGRFD
-627 EALVE
+627 EAIAE
-632 KRRAEQLDPL
+632 KRRSEQLDPL
-642 SVTASW
+642 SVPTSW
-648 DVGRTLYYAGRYED
+648 DVSRTLYYAGHDEE

-669 TLDLDPSFPYVYYLE
+669 TLDLDPNFPYVYDLE
-684 AQIEFRKNNMP
+684 AQVDYRKNKLP
-695 RALELMQHAMQLG
+695 EALALMQKALQLG
-708 GHKQLLITV
+708 GHSQLLITN

-726 NRKEAL
+726 NRDEAM
-732 RAMDELRA
+732 RAMAELRA
-740 RTADTYTLPL
+740 RAAGTYTLPL
-750 FLARIYAAFG
+750 FLARIYAALG
-760 NNDEAMKNLEKV
+760 NNDEAMKNLEQV

-779 AVWLKVDP
+779 AVWLNVDP
-787 SLGSLRND
+787 SLDTLRKD
-795 SRFIALIRKVGLPPW
+795 PRFIALIRKVGL
-810 PAAITDSPEPA
+810 TK
-821 PPVSPSPARY
+821 
-831 RPRGRT
+831 